1 MAYLQLP
8 QAEFIW
14 DPTLLT
20 EVLVI
25 FLFTLN
31 QDTRLENTE
40 HIVQDQRIFPILLN
54 VYLNTLLL
62 QSCHNQGHFQSQ
74 QQDKLAFILL
84 SKVFKY
90 SSGMPFGDQSNF
102 SLADRSSLK
111 QLSDS
116 QKETLVFLK
125 QNLLLNTKFPQKLTF
140 NFIKQFCS
148 DGQNISFNELNLRK
162 CLTIRL
168 KQPDDSDPQ
177 QRGS

>member
-74 QQDKLAFILL
+74 
-84 SKVFKY
+84 
-90 SSGMPFGDQSNF
+90 
-102 SLADRSSLK
+102 
-111 QLSDS
+111 
-116 QKETLVFLK
+116 
-125 QNLLLNTKFPQKLTF
+125 
-140 NFIKQFCS
+140 
-148 DGQNISFNELNLRK
+148 
-162 CLTIRL
+162 
-168 KQPDDSDPQ
+168 
-177 QRGS
+177 